1 MVSACKEGIIT
12 RPKQTD
18 AATPEEKHREDQRIT
33 QRRRRRRVQTKIQ
46 LFSYLEYILKINA

>member
-1 MVSACKEGIIT
+1 VSAYKEAIIT

-18 AATPEEKHREDQRIT
+18 AATPEEKHKEDERIT
-33 QRRRRRRVQTKIQ
+33 HRRRRRRRVQTKIQ

>member
-1 MVSACKEGIIT
+1 MVSACKEAIIT
-12 RPKQTD
+12 RPKQID
-18 AATPEEKHREDQRIT
+18 SATPEEKHREDQRIT